1 MKKVLFL
8 FAFAFCMM
16 HTFAQQN
23 YKQINYT
30 YINYRTVPNGHTAPV
45 TGVGPENGII
55 LINTK
60 DSSITISSTNNFG
73 REKKDVYKINIE
85 EPEKTEIDD
94 NGITL
99 KYIVLRGIDANGK
112 TYVAQL
118 ARQTQKHKAD
128 VMQFMLKYDADNLR
142 IYTCQYLKELNP

>member
-55 LINTK
+55 MPFSGPTPV
-60 DSSITISSTNNFG
+60 TGAVWPFG
-73 REKKDVYKINIE
+73 
-85 EPEKTEIDD
+85 T
-94 NGITL
+94 
-99 KYIVLRGIDANGK
+99 VL
-112 TYVAQL
+112 
-118 ARQTQKHKAD
+118 
-128 VMQFMLKYDADNLR
+128 
-142 IYTCQYLKELNP
+142 